1 MTAARSHSSRP
12 AGYWA
17 TTFTL
22 LGLLLLD
29 GALVLAGA
37 VDAGPWR
44 VGTRVFLAVDAL
56 ALGYWLL
63 LHPFVRRWL
72 HRSPY

>member
-1 MTAARSHSSRP
+1 MHTRTTRP

-17 TTFTL
+17 TAFTL
-22 LGLLLLD
+22 LGFLLLD

-37 VDAGPWR
+37 FDDGRWHTSA
-44 VGTRVFLAVDAL
+44 RVFLAVDVL
-56 ALGYWLL
+56 AFGYWLL
-63 LHPFVRRWL
+63 LHPFVHRWL